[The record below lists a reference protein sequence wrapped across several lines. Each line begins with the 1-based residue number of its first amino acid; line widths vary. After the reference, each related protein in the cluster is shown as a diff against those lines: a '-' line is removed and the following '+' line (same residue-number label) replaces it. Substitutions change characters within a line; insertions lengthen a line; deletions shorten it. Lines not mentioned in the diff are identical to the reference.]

1 MRQDASPEST
11 IPLPE
16 REWPPKIIRETLGT
30 ESIFLSAQERAMMRM
45 VAVALLVA
53 NFANVLC
60 LVRYF

>member
-1 MRQDASPEST
+1 MAAENNSRDSRDRIDLLLST
-11 IPLPE
+11 
-16 REWPPKIIRETLGT
+16 
-30 ESIFLSAQERAMMRM
+30 QERAMMRM